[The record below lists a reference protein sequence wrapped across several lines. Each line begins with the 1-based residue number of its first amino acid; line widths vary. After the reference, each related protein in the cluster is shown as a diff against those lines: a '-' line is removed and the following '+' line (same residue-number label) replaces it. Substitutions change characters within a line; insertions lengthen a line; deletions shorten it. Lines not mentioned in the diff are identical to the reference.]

1 MRPGK
6 NQTTKPRMTKRE
18 TERKKNEIDGIRVSG
33 LSEVRNESIKKSS
46 TKQ

>member
-18 TERKKNEIDGIRVSG
+18 TERKNEIDGIRVSG

>member
-6 NQTTKPRMTKRE
+6 NQTKPRMTKRE
-18 TERKKNEIDGIRVSG
+18 TGREENEIDGIRMSG

>member
-6 NQTTKPRMTKRE
+6 NQTTKPRMSKRE
-18 TERKKNEIDGIRVSG
+18 QKEKNEIDGIRVSG